1 MRNGNFLFII
11 FLSWFFLW
19 EKESCDEDK
28 GIIGRQLSDTCAYRA
43 FSEDIHQNDH
53 GWCSC
58 DPPTFYNYFQDKYE
72 VIEFLFDRDIGSK
85 VEVMIENDMEQEAI
99 KLMFICFEKNKEYY
113 RRLFE
118 ITGQNSFG
126 EFFAH
131 YCEETFF
138 CILSRHPMKKMP
150 CDLITPQSLAHYNAL
165 LLIEILKLW
174 LSSPKNVPAEKIF
187 EAYQYIMRT
196 PILDMIQYPEI

>member
-1 MRNGNFLFII
+1 MKT
-11 FLSWFFLW
+11 
-19 EKESCDEDK
+19 KELLADSFRTLVLTVPFQKISIKMITD
-28 GIIGRQLSDTCAYRA
+28 GAHVIR
-43 FSEDIHQNDH
+43 
-53 GWCSC
+53 
-58 DPPTFYNYFQDKYE
+58 PTFYNYFQDKYE

-118 ITGQNSFG
+118 IT
-126 EFFAH
+126 
-131 YCEETFF
+131 
-138 CILSRHPMKKMP
+138 
-150 CDLITPQSLAHYNAL
+150 PQSLAHYNAL

-174 LSSPKNVPAEKIF
+174 LSSTKDVPAEKIF

>member
-1 MRNGNFLFII
+1 
-11 FLSWFFLW
+11 
-19 EKESCDEDK
+19 
-28 GIIGRQLSDTCAYRA
+28 
-43 FSEDIHQNDH
+43 
-53 GWCSC
+53 
-58 DPPTFYNYFQDKYE
+58 
-72 VIEFLFDRDIGSK
+72 
-85 VEVMIENDMEQEAI
+85 MEQEAI

-174 LSSPKNVPAEKIF
+174 LSSPKDVPAEKIF

>member
-1 MRNGNFLFII
+1 MYSVRL
-11 FLSWFFLW
+11 LLQMKVDCKRYLLW
-19 EKESCDEDK
+19 
-28 GIIGRQLSDTCAYRA
+28 IVY
-43 FSEDIHQNDH
+43 
-53 GWCSC
+53 
-58 DPPTFYNYFQDKYE
+58 
-72 VIEFLFDRDIGSK
+72 
-85 VEVMIENDMEQEAI
+85 I

-138 CILSRHPMKKMP
+138 CILSRHPMKEMP

-174 LSSPKNVPAEKIF
+174 LSSTKDVPAEKIF

>member
-1 MRNGNFLFII
+1 M
-11 FLSWFFLW
+11 
-19 EKESCDEDK
+19 ETKELLADSFRTLVLTVPFQKISIKMITD
-28 GIIGRQLSDTCAYRA
+28 GAHVIR
-43 FSEDIHQNDH
+43 
-53 GWCSC
+53 
-58 DPPTFYNYFQDKYE
+58 PTFYNYFQDKYE

>member
-1 MRNGNFLFII
+1 
-11 FLSWFFLW
+11 
-19 EKESCDEDK
+19 
-28 GIIGRQLSDTCAYRA
+28 
-43 FSEDIHQNDH
+43 
-53 GWCSC
+53 
-58 DPPTFYNYFQDKYE
+58 
-72 VIEFLFDRDIGSK
+72 
-85 VEVMIENDMEQEAI
+85 MIENDMEQEAI

-113 RRLFE
+113 HRLFE

-131 YCEETFF
+131 YCEKTFF

>member
-1 MRNGNFLFII
+1 MKT
-11 FLSWFFLW
+11 
-19 EKESCDEDK
+19 KELLADSFRTLVLTVPFQKISIKMITD
-28 GIIGRQLSDTCAYRA
+28 GAHVIR
-43 FSEDIHQNDH
+43 
-53 GWCSC
+53 
-58 DPPTFYNYFQDKYE
+58 PTFYNYFQDKYE

-131 YCEETFF
+131 YCEKTFF

-165 LLIEILKLW
+165 
-174 LSSPKNVPAEKIF
+174 
-187 EAYQYIMRT
+187 Y
-196 PILDMIQYPEI
+196 